1 MDFLK
6 FLQFLEPCYSRL
18 IIFFAQQVRQE
29 EEAVHGNEPSA
40 GPETADIINNSSA
53 ELTQNNPPKQG
64 GIAGETSQLGNVV
77 YKDRSD
83 GKKEFLKHSETTR
96 TRQHSEHKTRNRSSE
111 DKSDH
116 CGKRIDRKRQ
126 FTNNRSKTSEMRL
139 KKKEPV
145 KPSENLGGGFA
156 LWNEDKSESS
166 QTRLE
171 TEVNTPSD
179 NLEKAVT
186 NVSNGSRNSG
196 SSQNFHG
203 EKPRSARRGRGKSSG
218 GRFSTASTP
227 GTTEGGG
234 TANTHETSSGE
245 VVGKLSE
252 GAAPSESG
260 KAKPEKKSVDQQL
273 EENRS
278 DKRKQTNGK
287 HKVRKSPP
295 GFENFKTMKEDACKP
310 QIIIDPSVV

>member
-6 FLQFLEPCYSRL
+6 FLLFLEPCYSRL

-29 EEAVHGNEPSA
+29 EAVHENEPSA

-64 GIAGETSQLGNVV
+64 GLAGETSQLGNVV

-83 GKKEFLKHSETTR
+83 GKKELKHSETTR

-126 FTNNRSKTSEMRL
+126 FTNNRSKTSEQRL

-179 NLEKAVT
+179 NLENAVT

-218 GRFSTASTP
+218 GRFSTASTH

-234 TANTHETSSGE
+234 AANTHETSSGE

-273 EENRS
+273 EENRG

>member
-6 FLQFLEPCYSRL
+6 FLLFLEPCYSRL

-29 EEAVHGNEPSA
+29 EAVHENEPSA

-53 ELTQNNPPKQG
+53 ELTQNNPHKQG
-64 GIAGETSQLGNVV
+64 GIAGETSQLSNVV

-96 TRQHSEHKTRNRSSE
+96 TRQHSEHKTRNRSGE

-116 CGKRIDRKRQ
+116 CRKRIDRKRQ
-126 FTNNRSKTSEMRL
+126 FTNNRSKTSEQRL

-166 QTRLE
+166 QTRFE

-179 NLEKAVT
+179 NLENAVT

-218 GRFSTASTP
+218 GRFSTASTH

-234 TANTHETSSGE
+234 AANTHETSSGE

-260 KAKPEKKSVDQQL
+260 KAKPEKKNVDQQL
-273 EENRS
+273 EENRG